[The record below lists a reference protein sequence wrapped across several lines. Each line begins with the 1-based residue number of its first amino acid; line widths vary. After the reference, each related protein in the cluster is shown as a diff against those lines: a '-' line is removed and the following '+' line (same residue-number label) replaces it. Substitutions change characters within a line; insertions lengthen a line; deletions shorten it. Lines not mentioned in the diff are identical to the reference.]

1 MKKHVLDL
9 DTPNKEGEYYIVEVY
24 SYKSAKRNESDLG
37 NPNSEL
43 KRSMMMYKLT
53 VAKVVRSKSGLT
65 ALRTNFPFYIPQ
77 DQAIGFEDNGGVPEL
92 GDLVKLN
99 TVEGIRND
107 KPYKCIKGIT
117 KVK

>member
-37 NPNSEL
+37 NPESIL
-43 KRSMMMYKLT
+43 KKSMMMYKIT
-53 VAKVVRSKSGLT
+53 VARVVRSKSGLT

-77 DQAIGFEDNGGVPEL
+77 DQAIGFEKNGGVPEL
-92 GDLVKLN
+92 GDLVTLN
-99 TVEGIRND
+99 VVTGIKD
-107 KPYKCIKGIT
+107 EKPYKCIKGIT
-117 KVK
+117 KVE